1 MVTKLTAMSIAA
13 LKAQEKRYLV
23 QDVETGLGVMV
34 QPSGVKS
41 FIVRY
46 RLGSRFGNVTLGRV
60 TEITLAE
67 ARERAR
73 EVMKLARLGIDPAE
87 HKKAEKAARLAA
99 AEERAGALFEN
110 VAEEYIRRHVSTL
123 RSKDEV
129 ERLLQK
135 YAIPAWQGR
144 YIETITKRDILKVT
158 DPIIE
163 QGHGRTANHVFAW
176 MRALFSWALERDLP
190 GLEHSPFDKLKAPAP
205 KSSRDRVLSEAELRL
220 VLLGSRGLETPWR
233 EFTRLL
239 IYTATRRNEVACA
252 PWVEFTG
259 LNTADPRWEIPG
271 ERTKNGRPLL
281 LPLPLDAARMLAEMP
296 RIGEKGL
303 AFTVTGETPVM
314 GFSDAKERLEAA
326 MLATARKEAAERG
339 GDPEK
344 VQPLPRWT
352 WHDLRRTT
360 ATGMAG
366 LGVQP
371 HVIEA
376 VLNHVSGAKAGVAG
390 IYNRHAYFSEKK
402 AALALWAKH
411 VAALEGTAN
420 ENVVALYG

>member
-1 MVTKLTAMSIAA
+1 MAIKLSSLSVTA
-13 LKAQEKRYLV
+13 LKPKEKRYEV
-23 QDVETGLGVMV
+23 SDMETGLGVVV
-34 QPSGVKS
+34 QPSGAKS
-41 FIVRY
+41 FVVRY
-46 RLGSRFGNVTLGRV
+46 RLGKRLGKVTLGSASD
-60 TEITLAE
+60 ITLAA
-67 ARERAR
+67 AREQAR
-73 EVMKLARLGIDPAE
+73 QTMALVRQGIDPAE
-87 HKKAEKAARLAA
+87 HRKTEKAARIA
-99 AEERAGALFEN
+99 AEEERKDSLFEI
-110 VAEEYIRRHVSTL
+110 VAEDYIRRHVSTL
-123 RSKDEV
+123 KGGHEV
-129 ERLLQK
+129 ERLLRK
-135 YAIPAWQGR
+135 HVIPAWKGR
-144 YIETITKRDILKVT
+144 RIETITKRDILKVT

-220 VLLGSRGLETPWR
+220 VLRGSQTLETPWR
-233 EFTRLL
+233 EFVRLL
-239 IYTATRRNEVACA
+239 VYTATRRNEVACA
-252 PWVEFTG
+252 PWAEFTG

-271 ERTKNGRPLL
+271 ARTKNGRPLL

-314 GFSDAKERLEAA
+314 GFSDAKERLDAA
-326 MLATARKEAAERG
+326 MLAIARKEAAERG
-339 GDPEK
+339 EDPEK
-344 VQPLPRWT
+344 VLPLPRWT

-390 IYNRHAYFSEKK
+390 IYNRHAYLAEKK
-402 AALALWAKH
+402 AALAIWAKH
-411 VAALEGTAN
+411 VATLNFFTEEKTA
-420 ENVVALYG
+420 